1 MHQNAGWLFYSQKN
15 QANLKKKNF
24 LQNFAANFLPFLK
37 LFSTKNAE
45 NDYFNQPLECTAP
58 KLWSKYT
65 THFIIVS
72 LVTAIF
78 SRLSWSQR
86 IFVLKFHTL
95 LKVIVLLMLKTFL
108 ASTYIWACQKI
119 KIRAINLNEVKIN
132 CKQEN
137 YILQTLPKTS
147 PTYANNTE

>member
-1 MHQNAGWLFYSQKN
+1 MYFDQQTHAWACIRMVKNDQKHKKIN

-45 NDYFNQPLECTAP
+45 NDYCNQRLECAAP

-65 THFIIVS
+65 THFIILS

-78 SRLSWSQR
+78 SRLSWSQK
-86 IFVLKFHTL
+86 IFGLKFHAV

-108 ASTYIWACQKI
+108 ASTYI
-119 KIRAINLNEVKIN
+119 
-132 CKQEN
+132 
-137 YILQTLPKTS
+137 
-147 PTYANNTE
+147 